1 MKLFWI
7 AALAFL
13 FVLSWH
19 IMNMKVPAPAA
30 PPAPKGRLY
39 TKTPPPPV
47 PPQAKFPEPP
57 PPPPCEFR
65 GLSLPPNF
73 KVFAAEGGDGGKS
86 LDFALDGTGR
96 TRQIDVGVNADV
108 PVVLFL
114 SSRASTVW
122 NIGWT
127 RRTRIAAVFVSGF
140 NAQRVAGVTSDT
152 PVMIVTRGSSSCPD
166 AFINENRNIPA
177 NALSRRFFA
186 KPIDGIF
193 PSVKGRILIGN
204 PPAPGAEW
212 VTSDW
217 HPVSYFAK
225 EIRPVAPDREITEA
239 MLRGD
244 AHLAT
249 ADEMEMAARFFE
261 KKWTK
266 PEINSPQEF
275 KWQVRN
281 ILKGYF
287 SVAITRPFVVPGA
300 ALNPGHYFFIVMPGA
315 ERQNA
320 GGLPFNM
327 IHLSNGQCAGQLCE
341 YFKPGR

>member
-1 MKLFWI
+1 MKLYWV
-7 AALAFL
+7 AALAFIL
-13 FVLSWH
+13 ALSWH
-19 IMNMKVPAPAA
+19 IMNMKPPE
-30 PPAPKGRLY
+30 PAPKGRLY
-39 TKTPPPPV
+39 PKAPPKPLPI

-57 PPPPCEFR
+57 PKPPCEFR
-65 GLSLPPNF
+65 GLNLPANF

-86 LDFALDGTGR
+86 LDFALDETGR
-96 TRQIDVGVNADV
+96 TRQIDVGVNSDA

-114 SSRASTVW
+114 TSRASTVW

-127 RRTRIAAVFVSGF
+127 RKTRIAAVFVAGF

-152 PVMIVTRGSSSCPD
+152 PVMIATRESTSCPD
-166 AFINENRNIPA
+166 AFINENHNVPA
-177 NALSRRFFA
+177 NSLSRRFFS

-225 EIRPVAPDREITEA
+225 QTPPTAPDREVTEA

-244 AHLAT
+244 AHFAT

-266 PEINSPQEF
+266 PEINSVQEF

-287 SVAITRPFVVPGA
+287 SVAITKPFVVPGA
-300 ALNPGHYFFIVMPGA
+300 ALNPRHYLFIVMPGA
-315 ERQNA
+315 ERQNT

-327 IHLSNGQCAGQLCE
+327 IHLSSGQCAGQLCE